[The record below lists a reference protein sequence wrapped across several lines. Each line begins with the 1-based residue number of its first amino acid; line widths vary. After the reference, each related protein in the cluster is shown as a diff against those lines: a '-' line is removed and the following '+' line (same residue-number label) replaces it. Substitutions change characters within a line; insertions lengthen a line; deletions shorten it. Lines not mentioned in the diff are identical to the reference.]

1 MNIIF
6 QSGEFFNGINSF
18 WPNIIN
24 VISALLGALISG
36 LIAIWIFNKG
46 LKKEK
51 EKKRNEIIIENN
63 NLELYFFHSVESVIF
78 FIEKQ
83 VDEVLKCSRKTKDW
97 NKSNFWLSILPELT
111 TRNIWDINQEK
122 LYDIFVSNSEGDIKF
137 KVNDFINLR
146 ICLYNIDNVVTNQ
159 KELIKEI
166 HERLIVNIELW
177 NQSRKKLLNLSNSFV
192 LEHNLKLIKEKDD
205 FLKFYTDL
213 MVKRQRNLIENN
225 VIDSIEIN
233 FKELIEPLKKYLK
246 DNPQFHDERVYKV
259 SETLMDTQKAYSEIK
274 YLRYEY
280 RKNILRAG
288 QKLIQVKARMSLCI
302 SNIKKRKKIY
312 K

>member
-78 FIEKQ
+78 FIENQ

>member
-6 QSGEFFNGINSF
+6 QSGEFYNTTNSF
-18 WPNIIN
+18 WPYLIS
-24 VISALLGALISG
+24 VISALLGALITG
-36 LIAIWIFNKG
+36 GIAIYIFNNG

-51 EKKRNEIIIENN
+51 EKKRNEIIIEYN
-63 NLELYFFHSVESVIF
+63 NLEQYFFHSVESIMF

-83 VDEVLKCSRKTKDW
+83 VDEVLKCSRNTKDW
-97 NKSNFWLSILPELT
+97 NKSNFWLSIFPELT

-122 LYDIFVSNSEGDIKF
+122 LYDIFVSNSDNEIKLR
-137 KVNDFINLR
+137 VADFINLR
-146 ICLYNIDNVVTNQ
+146 ICLYNIDNFVNTQ
-159 KELIKEI
+159 KELNSEI
-166 HERLIVNIELW
+166 HERLFLNIELW
-177 NQSRKKLLNLSNSFV
+177 NQSLKTLLNLSNSFV
-192 LEHNLKLIKEKDD
+192 LEHNLKPIKDKDD

-225 VIDSIEIN
+225 VIDNIEIN

-259 SETLMDTQKAYSEIK
+259 SDTLMNIQKAYSEIK

-280 RKNILRAG
+280 RKNVLRSG
-288 QKLIQVKARMSLCI
+288 QKLIQVKALMSLCI